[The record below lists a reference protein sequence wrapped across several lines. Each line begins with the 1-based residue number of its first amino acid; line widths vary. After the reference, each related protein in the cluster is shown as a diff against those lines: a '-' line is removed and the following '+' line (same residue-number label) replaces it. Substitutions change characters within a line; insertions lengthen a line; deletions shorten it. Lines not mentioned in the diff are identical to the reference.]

1 MAKDK
6 MAEIK
11 VPARWIAAFNEI
23 YQTLGWDFDEE
34 VQGWLKAGLQ
44 ADICEIPGKERIRMV
59 EKYNLS
65 DVYEIPQWVRDEAAG
80 IKRKPEPI
88 PQIAPAKDPVASE
101 ALVESLAPFAV
112 KVAWKLLNGMTLEEI
127 EKFKSLTPEE
137 LDERLKT
144 PLPHCSEDSTGV
156 PA

>member
-11 VPARWIAAFNEI
+11 VPARWVAAFNEI
-23 YQTLGWDFDEE
+23 CQTLGWDFDEE
-34 VQGWLKAGLQ
+34 IQGWLKAGLQ
-44 ADICEIPGKERIRMV
+44 ADICEIHGKDRIRIV

-88 PQIAPAKDPVASE
+88 PQIPPAKDPVANE
-101 ALVESLAPFAV
+101 VFVEVLAPFAA
-112 KVAWKLLNGMTLEEI
+112 KVAWKLLQDMTPEQI
-127 EKFKSLTPEE
+127 EKFKSLSREE

-144 PLPHCSEDSTGV
+144 PITPCCDDTTAVL
-156 PA
+156 A